1 VTVNFQVLHVTDG
14 ALQANMK
21 SRGQGISNVKE
32 CDGAHYSLLRL
43 KSDILRLL
51 EDYIS
56 TLDHTAD
63 RS

>member
-1 VTVNFQVLHVTDG
+1 MSLMR

-21 SRGQGISNVKE
+21 SRGQDIFNVKE

-43 KSDILRLL
+43 KSVIFGLL

-63 RS
+63 KI